1 MNHKKFLLTVAAGMI
16 LAATG
21 FTILRAAA
29 GASKG
34 YVIAEI
40 TVTDPEAYKQYA
52 ASVQSIAAKLGGKYL
67 VRGGQTV
74 AVEGA
79 FADPYGSLPTGSTA
93 HTAPV
98 YVLLTALV
106 MKVFGFGWTGSMV
119 LWSLNVGFLALQLA
133 LLRCNKYIAPAPFAA
148 TATGRFPI
156 GRPGV
161 KLSPCRRFSPLPI
174 TIMWTGTVIFMV
186 AVKRLIP

>member
-74 AVEGA
+74 AVEGEPPA
-79 FADPYGSLPTGSTA
+79 ARIVVIEFDSLAAARSFEDSPDYQA
-93 HTAPV
+93 
-98 YVLLTALV
+98 
-106 MKVFGFGWTGSMV
+106 
-119 LWSLNVGFLALQLA
+119 
-133 LLRCNKYIAPAPFAA
+133 IAPLRHKAA
-148 TATGRFPI
+148 RSRVFLVE
-156 GRPGV
+156 GV
-161 KLSPCRRFSPLPI
+161 SQ
-174 TIMWTGTVIFMV
+174 
-186 AVKRLIP
+186 